1 MQEADKMSYVVRKEQ
16 VKETISGNGH
26 SSFPM
31 LGEAQGCV
39 NDCAGGISYY
49 RDSVYTPPAVH
60 DFQEGF
66 IVLAGEGYARVGA
79 EEFELKKETA
89 FIVPAGVEHQLK
101 SVSSEHPLELF
112 WFHAK

>member
-1 MQEADKMSYVVRKEQ
+1 MSYFVQKKT
-16 VKETISGNGH
+16 VKEINSGNGH

-49 RDSVYTPPAVH
+49 RATEYTPPAVH

-66 IVLAGEGYARVGA
+66 IVLGGSGSARVGA
-79 EEFELKKETA
+79 EEFLLEKEIA
-89 FIVPAGVEHQLK
+89 FIVPSGVEHQLK
-101 SVSSEHPLELF
+101 AENSEQPLVLF